1 MNVFPDKLHVF
12 QINNSLVC
20 LKRLLR
26 LVIEKISH
34 SFRLDVD
41 LYQKLRTSKKT
52 PMQVSENIF
61 LSDNQKRILVML
73 VMLFLS
79 TVKMFGQSKEKV
91 TCLEN
96 NNSIVTTA
104 AIAASDSDIDF
115 MNWFMGSK
123 QAQSA
128 SDSGSDA
135 SINTKKQ
142 LIISGGT
149 TNRVLY
155 KTLVKKVISIDNAI
169 V

>member
-1 MNVFPDKLHVF
+1 
-12 QINNSLVC
+12 
-20 LKRLLR
+20 
-26 LVIEKISH
+26 
-34 SFRLDVD
+34 
-41 LYQKLRTSKKT
+41 
-52 PMQVSENIF
+52 MQVSENIF

-79 TVKMFGQSKEKV
+79 TVKMFGQSKDKV
-91 TCLEN
+91 TCIEN
-96 NNSIVTTA
+96 NNSISTTTA

-128 SDSGSDA
+128 SASGSDA

>member
-1 MNVFPDKLHVF
+1 
-12 QINNSLVC
+12 
-20 LKRLLR
+20 
-26 LVIEKISH
+26 
-34 SFRLDVD
+34 
-41 LYQKLRTSKKT
+41 
-52 PMQVSENIF
+52 MQVSKNIF

-91 TCLEN
+91 TCVEN
-96 NNSIVTTA
+96 NNNIVTTA

-128 SDSGSDA
+128 SASGSDA